1 MLNEMG
7 LPYGMEGAIQGSMK
21 PNRVVTTG
29 AALLLAVFVGGFTAE
44 AGQRDSHG
52 RDRNGR
58 ASRGQTQSQQ
68 PAGGQQQA
76 APQASQPQAAPPQ
89 RSATVAPRSPQRII
103 PAPAPGAP
111 AASTGPAPAPVGAAR
126 HYAVPRPV
134 APAPRPVAPY
144 YAPRGYAGHAPYY
157 GYPYRPYR
165 YYPYPV
171 YTYAP
176 RPIYPAY
183 YPPHYYG
190 SGGHFSVYFGWGN
203 GYLYGAP
210 WTGPVYGYVAPQ
222 VTQGSQYQSSP
233 VYYGDVRLVV
243 TPRDAQVYVDGY
255 YAGVVDDFDG
265 RSQKLT
271 IEAGPHQLEL
281 DAQGAEPKF
290 FDVYV
295 DPSKTVEIHADLFR

>member
-1 MLNEMG
+1 MNWYFLM
-7 LPYGMEGAIQGSMK
+7 AWKVRDRACMK
-21 PNRVVTTG
+21 PNRVATTG
-29 AALLLAVFVGGFTAE
+29 LALLFAVFVGGYSAE

-58 ASRGQTQSQQ
+58 ASRGQAQAQQ
-68 PAGGQQQA
+68 PAAGQQQQPA
-76 APQASQPQAAPPQ
+76 QPPQQSVAPAARAPQG
-89 RSATVAPRSPQRII
+89 SARRII
-103 PAPAPGAP
+103 PSSPSPAAPAPAQGN
-111 AASTGPAPAPVGAAR
+111 STAR

-134 APAPRPVAPY
+134 APAPRAAAPY
-144 YAPRGYAGHAPYY
+144 YGSHGYGYGAHAPYY
-157 GYPYRPYR
+157 GHAYPYKPYR

-222 VTQGSQYQSSP
+222 VSQGPQAESNP

-243 TPRDAQVYVDGY
+243 TPRDAAVYVDGY
-255 YAGVVDDFDG
+255 YAGVVNDFDG

-295 DPSKTVEIHADLFR
+295 DPSKTVEIHADLLR